1 MVELQ
6 QTARHEEIPVSEFAA
21 LALDISTVLMESGAH
36 CDRIDRN
43 VRRLAGRAGFAME
56 IFFSFTAISLTVTDK
71 RHPDRSVTAIRSV
84 RHHGAHFGIVT
95 RVSLLTWSY
104 CEGEISFAGL
114 AAEIRGIR
122 DTPRHNPWLIR
133 LAVGVA
139 CGCLCLLAGGDLV
152 DGAFAFAASTAGL
165 WLRQVLVKI
174 RYNLMVAILCS
185 SFLTT
190 VISGLDALLGL
201 GANPGTAVAT
211 AVLFLIP
218 GVPLIN
224 CIIDLVKGYY
234 PTAVARG
241 VFGSFILLCIAV
253 GMFVSMSLIGINYF

>member
-1 MVELQ
+1 MGNTKHSVEQ
-6 QTARHEEIPVSEFAA
+6 DEIDVREFAA
-21 LALDISTVLMESGAH
+21 LVLDVGTVLMESGAH

-43 VRRLAGRAGFAME
+43 VRRLAERAGFAME

-71 RHPDRSVTAIRSV
+71 RHPDRSVTAVRSV
-84 RHHGAHFGIVT
+84 SHHGAHFGIVT

-104 CEGEISFAGL
+104 YEGEISFAEL
-114 AAEIRGIR
+114 ACEMRGIR
-122 DTPRHNPWLIR
+122 QTPRHNPWLVR
-133 LAVGVA
+133 LAVGLA
-139 CGCLCLLAGGDLV
+139 CGCLCLLAGGDLT
-152 DGAFAFAASTAGL
+152 DGGFALAASTAGL
-165 WLRQVLVKI
+165 WLRQTLVRI

-241 VFGSFILLCIAV
+241 VFGSFVLLCIAV